1 MTDRAKCVEVDNPD
15 TCINLNEIFFRGC
28 SKYCRY
34 HPDSIVNV
42 EMEEW
47 LKKKFIDEYC
57 ITPHLDEQKLIVALD
72 TLIESILEE
81 RIPPLEEIF
90 GRAQNA
96 SLTELTKRD
105 RKFIHFTYWKLR
117 EHMRGGK

>member
-15 TCINLNEIFFRGC
+15 TCINLYEILRNGC
-28 SKYCRY
+28 STNCRY

-57 ITPHLDEQKLIVALD
+57 INPLLDEQKLIAALD
-72 TLIESILEE
+72 TLIESIIEE
-81 RIPPLEEIF
+81 RIPPQDDIL
-90 GRAQNA
+90 GRAQKA

-105 RKFIHFTYWKLR
+105 KKFIHFTYWKLR
-117 EHMRGGK
+117 NSMRGGK